1 MIISLVSIIVML
13 VFLFID
19 QISKAWAYVARIS
32 QKDFFLG
39 VIRFSYLPGGNK
51 GMAFGIFGTN
61 PTAMKLVTAFTVVMI
76 VAIAVLFYTVFKR
89 NKPAQIALA
98 VIEAGAIGNLI
109 DRCILGTVRDFID
122 VSPLHF
128 GVCNVADFCVT
139 FGAVALVIIILFIGK
154 SAFFPL
160 KKKWREEAKA
170 EQLAAEEKEMKE
182 KALKQAAAE
191 NAQGAERAE
200 TDSRTTESAETENGR
215 QETPSGEGNGNR
227 SDYGQ
232 T

>member
-1 MIISLVSIIVML
+1 MIISLVGAIVML

-19 QISKAWAYVARIS
+19 QITKAWAYAAAIS
-32 QKDFFLG
+32 QKNFFLG
-39 VIRFSYLPGGNK
+39 IIRFHFLEGGND
-51 GMAFGIFGTN
+51 GIAFGLFGSN
-61 PTAMKLVTAFTVVMI
+61 PTAMKLVTAFTVVMV

-109 DRCILGTVRDFID
+109 DRFALGTVRDFID

-139 FGAVALVIIILFIGK
+139 FGAVALVFIILFIGK
-154 SAFFPL
+154 SALFPL

-170 EQLAAEEKEMKE
+170 EQRAAEEEELKR
-182 KALKQAAAE
+182 KAPTAESAQLQVDPE
-191 NAQGAERAE
+191 NAQPQAPKEGAPTQTER
-200 TDSRTTESAETENGR
+200 TGETEG
-215 QETPSGEGNGNR
+215 
-227 SDYGQ
+227 SDHGQ
-232 T
+232 A

>member
-1 MIISLVSIIVML
+1 MIVISLVSIIVML
-13 VFLFID
+13 VFLFVD
-19 QISKAWAYVARIS
+19 QITKAWAYAAAVS
-32 QKDFFLG
+32 QKKFFLG
-39 VIRFSYLPGGNK
+39 MIRFHYLEGGND
-51 GMAFGIFGTN
+51 GIAFGWLGDN
-61 PTAMKLVTAFTVVMI
+61 ATAMKIVTVFTVVMVVI
-76 VAIAVLFYTVFKR
+76 IAVLFYTVFKR

-154 SAFFPL
+154 SALFPL

-170 EQLAAEEKEMKE
+170 EQRAAEEKELQE
-182 KALKQAAAE
+182 KAAKQAAETDAEERLSPSAE
-191 NAQGAERAE
+191 NDG
-200 TDSRTTESAETENGR
+200 
-215 QETPSGEGNGNR
+215 R
-227 SDYGQ
+227 SDNGK